1 VSSVSDALARAGEAL
16 LEDLLEAF
24 VSGPFV
30 VAKALVML
38 GLAFVEELFLWNF
51 YGSFGGLTP
60 LSFGRSFLGTGK
72 DLVLL
77 GNVVMSW

>member
-1 VSSVSDALARAGEAL
+1 MSSVLDALAGAGEAL

-38 GLAFVEELFLWNF
+38 GLAVVGELFLWNF
-51 YGSFGGLTP
+51 NGSSGGLTP
-60 LSFGRSFLGTGK
+60 LSFGRSFLGVGK
-72 DLVLL
+72 AVVLL